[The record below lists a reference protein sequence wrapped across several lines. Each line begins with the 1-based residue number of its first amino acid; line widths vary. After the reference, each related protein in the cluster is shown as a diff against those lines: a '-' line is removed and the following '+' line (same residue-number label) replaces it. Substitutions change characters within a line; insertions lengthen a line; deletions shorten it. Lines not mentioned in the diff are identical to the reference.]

1 MNKYQP
7 CPHQLEEEQRRVQR
21 VRDEGHSQ
29 HYIDCGQNQHGHP
42 VAPDKVE
49 QTKHDL
55 FGITGQD
62 ALRLAGISED
72 EIPAIQQDWF
82 KLAYQRADQVKVIEG
97 IPEMLNT
104 LANREDAKIAI
115 ATSKLADEYQ
125 EYFVNKYNFAKLFKV
140 AVTSADTK
148 KHKPDPDPILAA
160 MDKMGADPAT
170 TVYVGDTINDMKAA
184 HAAGAKFAGALY
196 SSANPD
202 SIKDADFP
210 LIKPAD
216 LLVI

>member
-1 MNKYQP
+1 MAQKIENFIF
-7 CPHQLEEEQRRVQR
+7 
-21 VRDEGHSQ
+21 D
-29 HYIDCGQNQHGHP
+29 IDGTLIDTIDMYMPAMIDTLAQHGHP

-49 QTKHDL
+49 RTKHDL

-97 IPEMLNT
+97 IPEMLNA

-125 EYFVNKYNFAKLFKV
+125 EYFVNKYDFAKLFKV
-140 AVTSADTK
+140 AITSADTK
-148 KHKPDPDPILAA
+148 KHKPAPDPILAA

-210 LIKPAD
+210 LMKPAD
-216 LLVI
+216 LLEI

>member
-1 MNKYQP
+1 MAQKIENFIF
-7 CPHQLEEEQRRVQR
+7 
-21 VRDEGHSQ
+21 D
-29 HYIDCGQNQHGHP
+29 IDGTLIDTIDMYMPAMIDTLAQHGHP

-55 FGITGQD
+55 FGITGRD
-62 ALRLAGISED
+62 ALRLAGISEE
-72 EIPAIQQDWF
+72 EIPEMLKDWF
-82 KLAYQRADQVKVIEG
+82 DLAYQRADRAKVIEG

-125 EYFVNKYNFAKLFKV
+125 EYFVNKYDFAKLFKV
-140 AVTSADTK
+140 AITSADTK
-148 KHKPDPDPILAA
+148 KHKPAPDPILAA
-160 MDKMGADPAT
+160 MNKMGADPAT
-170 TVYVGDTINDMKAA
+170 TVYIGDTINDMKAT

-210 LIKPAD
+210 LMKPAD
-216 LLVI
+216 LLEI

>member
-1 MNKYQP
+1 MAKKIENFIF
-7 CPHQLEEEQRRVQR
+7 
-21 VRDEGHSQ
+21 D
-29 HYIDCGQNQHGHP
+29 IDGTLIDTIDMYMPAMIDTLAQHGHP

-55 FGITGQD
+55 FGITGRD
-62 ALRLAGISED
+62 ALRLAGISEE
-72 EIPAIQQDWF
+72 EIPEMLKDWF
-82 KLAYQRADQVKVIEG
+82 DLAYQRADRAKVIEG

-125 EYFVNKYNFAKLFKV
+125 EYFVNKYDFAKLFKV
-140 AVTSADTK
+140 AITSADTK
-148 KHKPDPDPILAA
+148 KHKPAPDPILAA

-210 LIKPAD
+210 LMKPAD
-216 LLVI
+216 LLEI

>member
-1 MNKYQP
+1 MAQKIENFIF
-7 CPHQLEEEQRRVQR
+7 
-21 VRDEGHSQ
+21 D
-29 HYIDCGQNQHGHP
+29 IDGTLIDTIDMYMPAMIDTLAQHGHP

-55 FGITGQD
+55 FGITGRD
-62 ALRLAGISED
+62 ALRLAGISEE
-72 EIPAIQQDWF
+72 EIPEMLKDWF
-82 KLAYQRADQVKVIEG
+82 DLAYQRADQAKVIEG

-125 EYFVNKYNFAKLFKV
+125 EYFINKYDFAKLFKV
-140 AVTSADTK
+140 AITSADTK
-148 KHKPDPDPILAA
+148 KHKPAPDPILAA
-160 MDKMGADPAT
+160 MNKMRADPAT

-210 LIKPAD
+210 LMKPAD
-216 LLVI
+216 LLEI

>member
-1 MNKYQP
+1 MAQKIENFIF
-7 CPHQLEEEQRRVQR
+7 
-21 VRDEGHSQ
+21 D
-29 HYIDCGQNQHGHP
+29 IDGTLIDTIDMYMPAMIDTLAQHGHP

-55 FGITGQD
+55 FGITGRD

-82 KLAYQRADQVKVIEG
+82 KLAYQRADQAKVIEG

-125 EYFVNKYNFAKLFKV
+125 EYFVNKYDFARLFKV
-140 AVTSADTK
+140 AITSADTK
-148 KHKPDPDPILAA
+148 KHKPAPDPILAA

-202 SIKDADFP
+202 SIKAADFP
-210 LIKPAD
+210 LMKPAD
-216 LLVI
+216 LLEI

>member
-1 MNKYQP
+1 MNKMAQKI
-7 CPHQLEEEQRRVQR
+7 ENFIF
-21 VRDEGHSQ
+21 D
-29 HYIDCGQNQHGHP
+29 IDGTLIDTIDMYMPAMIDTLAQHGHP

-82 KLAYQRADQVKVIEG
+82 KLAYQRADQVKVIDG
-97 IPEMLNT
+97 IPEMLNA

-125 EYFVNKYNFAKLFKV
+125 EYFVNKYDFAKLFKV
-140 AVTSADTK
+140 AITSADTK
-148 KHKPDPDPILAA
+148 KHKPAPDPILAA

-202 SIKDADFP
+202 SIKNADFP
-210 LIKPAD
+210 LMKPAD
-216 LLVI
+216 LLEI

>member
-1 MNKYQP
+1 MAQKIENFIF
-7 CPHQLEEEQRRVQR
+7 
-21 VRDEGHSQ
+21 D
-29 HYIDCGQNQHGHP
+29 IDGTLIDTIDMYMPAMIDTLAQHGHP

-62 ALRLAGISED
+62 ALRLAGISEE
-72 EIPAIQQDWF
+72 EIPEMLKDWF
-82 KLAYQRADQVKVIEG
+82 ELAYQRADRAKVIEG

-125 EYFVNKYNFAKLFKV
+125 EYFVNKYDFAKLFKV
-140 AVTSADTK
+140 AITSADTK
-148 KHKPDPDPILAA
+148 KHKPAPDPILAA

-184 HAAGAKFAGALY
+184 HAAGANFAGALY

-210 LIKPAD
+210 LMKPAD
-216 LLVI
+216 LLEI

>member
-1 MNKYQP
+1 MAQKIENFIF
-7 CPHQLEEEQRRVQR
+7 
-21 VRDEGHSQ
+21 D
-29 HYIDCGQNQHGHP
+29 IDGTLIDTIDMYMPAMIDTLAQHGHP

-55 FGITGQD
+55 FGITGRD
-62 ALRLAGISED
+62 ALRLAGISEE
-72 EIPAIQQDWF
+72 EIPEMLKDWF
-82 KLAYQRADQVKVIEG
+82 DLAYQRADRAKVIEG

-125 EYFVNKYNFAKLFKV
+125 EYFVNKYDFAKLFKV
-140 AVTSADTK
+140 AITSADTK
-148 KHKPDPDPILAA
+148 KHKPAPDPILAA

-210 LIKPAD
+210 LMKPVD
-216 LLVI
+216 LLEI

>member
-1 MNKYQP
+1 MAQKIENFIF
-7 CPHQLEEEQRRVQR
+7 
-21 VRDEGHSQ
+21 D
-29 HYIDCGQNQHGHP
+29 IDGTLIDTIDMYMPAMIDTLAQHGHP

-55 FGITGQD
+55 FGITGRD
-62 ALRLAGISED
+62 ALRLAGISEE
-72 EIPAIQQDWF
+72 EIPEMLKDWF
-82 KLAYQRADQVKVIEG
+82 DLAYQRADRAKVIEG
-97 IPEMLNT
+97 IPEMLNA
-104 LANREDAKIAI
+104 LANREDARIAI

-125 EYFVNKYNFAKLFKV
+125 EYFVNKYDFAKLFKV
-140 AVTSADTK
+140 AITSADTK
-148 KHKPDPDPILAA
+148 KHKPAPDPILAA

-210 LIKPAD
+210 LMKPAD
-216 LLVI
+216 LLKI

>member
-1 MNKYQP
+1 MAQKIENFIF
-7 CPHQLEEEQRRVQR
+7 
-21 VRDEGHSQ
+21 D
-29 HYIDCGQNQHGHP
+29 IDGTLIDTIDMYMPAMIDTLAQHGHP

-55 FGITGQD
+55 FGITGRD
-62 ALRLAGISED
+62 ALRLAGISEE
-72 EIPAIQQDWF
+72 EIPEMLKDWF
-82 KLAYQRADQVKVIEG
+82 DLAYQRADRAKVIEG

-104 LANREDAKIAI
+104 LANRKDAKIAI

-125 EYFVNKYNFAKLFKV
+125 EYFVNKYDFAKLFKV
-140 AVTSADTK
+140 AITSADTK
-148 KHKPDPDPILAA
+148 KHKPAPDPILAA
-160 MDKMGADPAT
+160 MNKMGADPAT

-210 LIKPAD
+210 LMKPAD
-216 LLVI
+216 LLEI

>member
-1 MNKYQP
+1 MNKMAQKI
-7 CPHQLEEEQRRVQR
+7 ENFIF
-21 VRDEGHSQ
+21 D
-29 HYIDCGQNQHGHP
+29 IDGTLIDTIDMYMPAMIDTLAQHGHP

-62 ALRLAGISED
+62 ALRLAGISEE
-72 EIPAIQQDWF
+72 EIPEMLKDWF
-82 KLAYQRADQVKVIEG
+82 DLAYQRADRAKVIEG

-125 EYFVNKYNFAKLFKV
+125 EYFVNKYDFAKLFKV
-140 AVTSADTK
+140 AITSADTK
-148 KHKPDPDPILAA
+148 RHKPDPDPILAA

-210 LIKPAD
+210 LMKPAD
-216 LLVI
+216 LLEI

>member
-1 MNKYQP
+1 MAQKIENFIF
-7 CPHQLEEEQRRVQR
+7 
-21 VRDEGHSQ
+21 D
-29 HYIDCGQNQHGHP
+29 IDGTLIDTIDMYMPAMIDTLAQHGHP

-62 ALRLAGISED
+62 ALRLAGISEE
-72 EIPAIQQDWF
+72 EIPEMLKDWF
-82 KLAYQRADQVKVIEG
+82 DLAYQRADRAKVIEE

-125 EYFVNKYNFAKLFKV
+125 EYFVNKYDFAKLFKV
-140 AVTSADTK
+140 AITSADTK
-148 KHKPDPDPILAA
+148 KHKPAPDPILAA

-210 LIKPAD
+210 LMKPAD
-216 LLVI
+216 LLEI

>member
-1 MNKYQP
+1 MAQKIENFIF
-7 CPHQLEEEQRRVQR
+7 
-21 VRDEGHSQ
+21 D
-29 HYIDCGQNQHGHP
+29 IDGTLIDTIDMYMPAMIDTLAQHGHP

-55 FGITGQD
+55 FGITGRD
-62 ALRLAGISED
+62 ALRLAGISEE
-72 EIPAIQQDWF
+72 EIPEMLKDWF
-82 KLAYQRADQVKVIEG
+82 DLAYQRADRAKVIEG

-125 EYFVNKYNFAKLFKV
+125 EYFVNKYDFAKLFKV
-140 AVTSADTK
+140 AITSADTK
-148 KHKPDPDPILAA
+148 KHKPAPDPILAA

-196 SSANPD
+196 SSANSD

-210 LIKPAD
+210 LMKPAD
-216 LLVI
+216 LLKI

>member
-1 MNKYQP
+1 MNKMAQKI
-7 CPHQLEEEQRRVQR
+7 ENFIF
-21 VRDEGHSQ
+21 D
-29 HYIDCGQNQHGHP
+29 IDGTLIDTIDMYMPAMIDTLAQHGHP

-82 KLAYQRADQVKVIEG
+82 KLAYQRADRAKVIEG

-104 LANREDAKIAI
+104 LANRKDAKIAI

-125 EYFVNKYNFAKLFKV
+125 EYFVNKYDFAKLFKV
-140 AVTSADTK
+140 AITSADTK
-148 KHKPDPDPILAA
+148 KHKPAPDPILAA

-210 LIKPAD
+210 LMKPAD
-216 LLVI
+216 LLEI

>member
-1 MNKYQP
+1 MAQKIENFIF
-7 CPHQLEEEQRRVQR
+7 
-21 VRDEGHSQ
+21 D
-29 HYIDCGQNQHGHP
+29 IDGTLIDTIDMYMPAMIDTLAQHGHP

-82 KLAYQRADQVKVIEG
+82 KLAYQRADQVKVIDG
-97 IPEMLNT
+97 IPEMLNA

-125 EYFVNKYNFAKLFKV
+125 EYFVNKYDFAKLFKV
-140 AVTSADTK
+140 AITSADTK
-148 KHKPDPDPILAA
+148 KHKPAPDPILAA

-202 SIKDADFP
+202 SIKNADFP
-210 LIKPAD
+210 LMKPAD
-216 LLVI
+216 LLEI

>member
-1 MNKYQP
+1 MAQKIENFIF
-7 CPHQLEEEQRRVQR
+7 
-21 VRDEGHSQ
+21 D
-29 HYIDCGQNQHGHP
+29 IDGTLIDTLDMYMPAMIDTLAQHGHP

-62 ALRLAGISED
+62 ALRLAGISEE
-72 EIPAIQQDWF
+72 EIPEMLKDWF
-82 KLAYQRADQVKVIEG
+82 DLAYQRADRAKVIEG

-125 EYFVNKYNFAKLFKV
+125 EYFVNKYDFAKLFKV
-140 AVTSADTK
+140 AITSADTK
-148 KHKPDPDPILAA
+148 KHKPAPDPILAA
-160 MDKMGADPAT
+160 MNKMGADPAT

-210 LIKPAD
+210 LMKPAD
-216 LLVI
+216 LLEI

>member
-1 MNKYQP
+1 MAQKIKNFIF
-7 CPHQLEEEQRRVQR
+7 
-21 VRDEGHSQ
+21 D
-29 HYIDCGQNQHGHP
+29 IDGTLIDTLDMYMPAMIDTLAKHGHP
-42 VAPDKVE
+42 VAPEKVE

-55 FGITGQD
+55 FGITGRD

-72 EIPAIQQDWF
+72 EIPEIQQDWF
-82 KLAYQRADQVKVIEG
+82 DLAYQRADRAKVIEG

-104 LANREDAKIAI
+104 LADREDAKIAI

-125 EYFVNKYNFAKLFKV
+125 KYFVNKYDFAKLFKT
-140 AVTSADTK
+140 AITSADTK
-148 KHKPDPDPILAA
+148 KHKPAPDPILAA

-210 LIKPAD
+210 LLKPAD
-216 LLVI
+216 LLEI

>member
-1 MNKYQP
+1 MAQKIENFIF
-7 CPHQLEEEQRRVQR
+7 
-21 VRDEGHSQ
+21 D
-29 HYIDCGQNQHGHP
+29 IDGTLIDTIDMYMPAMIDTLAQHGHP

-55 FGITGQD
+55 FGITGRD
-62 ALRLAGISED
+62 ALRLAGISEE
-72 EIPAIQQDWF
+72 EIPEMLKDWF
-82 KLAYQRADQVKVIEG
+82 DLAYQRADRAKVIEG

-125 EYFVNKYNFAKLFKV
+125 EYFVNKYDFAKLFKV
-140 AVTSADTK
+140 AITSADTK
-148 KHKPDPDPILAA
+148 KHKPAPDPILAA
-160 MDKMGADPAT
+160 MDKIGADPAT

-210 LIKPAD
+210 LMKPAD
-216 LLVI
+216 LLEI

>member
-1 MNKYQP
+1 MAQKIENFIF
-7 CPHQLEEEQRRVQR
+7 
-21 VRDEGHSQ
+21 D
-29 HYIDCGQNQHGHP
+29 IDGTLIDTIDMYMPAMIDTLAQHGHP

-55 FGITGQD
+55 FGITGRD
-62 ALRLAGISED
+62 ALRLAGISEE
-72 EIPAIQQDWF
+72 EIPEMLKDWF
-82 KLAYQRADQVKVIEG
+82 DLAYQRADRAKVIEG

-125 EYFVNKYNFAKLFKV
+125 EYFVNKYDFAKFKV
-140 AVTSADTK
+140 AITSADTK
-148 KHKPDPDPILAA
+148 KHKPAPDPILAA

-210 LIKPAD
+210 LMKPAD
-216 LLVI
+216 LLKI

>member
-1 MNKYQP
+1 MNKMAQKI
-7 CPHQLEEEQRRVQR
+7 ENFIF
-21 VRDEGHSQ
+21 D
-29 HYIDCGQNQHGHP
+29 IDGTLIDTIDMYMPAMIDTLAQHGHP

-55 FGITGQD
+55 FGITGRD
-62 ALRLAGISED
+62 ALRLAGISEE
-72 EIPAIQQDWF
+72 EIPEMLKDWF
-82 KLAYQRADQVKVIEG
+82 DLAYQRADRAKVIEG

-125 EYFVNKYNFAKLFKV
+125 EYFVNKYDFAKLFKV
-140 AVTSADTK
+140 AITSADTK
-148 KHKPDPDPILAA
+148 KHKPAPDPILAA

-184 HAAGAKFAGALY
+184 HAADAKFAGALY

-210 LIKPAD
+210 LMKPAD
-216 LLVI
+216 LLKI

>member
-1 MNKYQP
+1 MAQKIENFIF
-7 CPHQLEEEQRRVQR
+7 
-21 VRDEGHSQ
+21 D
-29 HYIDCGQNQHGHP
+29 IDGTLIDTIDMYMPAMIDTLAQHGHP

-55 FGITGQD
+55 FGITGRD
-62 ALRLAGISED
+62 ALRLAGISEE
-72 EIPAIQQDWF
+72 EIPEMLKDWF
-82 KLAYQRADQVKVIEG
+82 DLAYQRADRAKVIEG

-104 LANREDAKIAI
+104 LANSEDAKIAI

-125 EYFVNKYNFAKLFKV
+125 EYFVNKYDFAKLFKV
-140 AVTSADTK
+140 AITSADTK
-148 KHKPDPDPILAA
+148 KHKPAPDPILAA

-210 LIKPAD
+210 LMKPAD
-216 LLVI
+216 LLKI

>member
-1 MNKYQP
+1 MNKMAQKI
-7 CPHQLEEEQRRVQR
+7 ENFIF
-21 VRDEGHSQ
+21 D
-29 HYIDCGQNQHGHP
+29 IDGTLIDTIDMYMPAMIDTLAQHGHP

-62 ALRLAGISED
+62 ALRLAGISEE
-72 EIPAIQQDWF
+72 EIPEMLKDWF
-82 KLAYQRADQVKVIEG
+82 DLAYQRADRAKVIEG

-125 EYFVNKYNFAKLFKV
+125 EYFVNKYDFAKLFKV
-140 AVTSADTK
+140 AITSADTK
-148 KHKPDPDPILAA
+148 KHKPAPDPILAA
-160 MDKMGADPAT
+160 MDKMGANPAT

-210 LIKPAD
+210 LMKPAD
-216 LLVI
+216 LLEI

>member
-1 MNKYQP
+1 MNRMAQKI
-7 CPHQLEEEQRRVQR
+7 ENFIF
-21 VRDEGHSQ
+21 D
-29 HYIDCGQNQHGHP
+29 IDGTLIDTIDMYMPAMIDTLAQHGHP

-55 FGITGQD
+55 FGITGRD
-62 ALRLAGISED
+62 ALRLAGISEE
-72 EIPAIQQDWF
+72 EIPEMLKDWF
-82 KLAYQRADQVKVIEG
+82 DLAYQRADRAKVIEG

-125 EYFVNKYNFAKLFKV
+125 EYFVNKYDFAKLFKV
-140 AVTSADTK
+140 AITSADTK
-148 KHKPDPDPILAA
+148 KHKPAPDPILAA
-160 MDKMGADPAT
+160 MNKMGADPAT

-184 HAAGAKFAGALY
+184 HAAGAKFASALY

-210 LIKPAD
+210 LMKPAD
-216 LLVI
+216 LLEI

>member
-1 MNKYQP
+1 MAQKIENFIF
-7 CPHQLEEEQRRVQR
+7 
-21 VRDEGHSQ
+21 D
-29 HYIDCGQNQHGHP
+29 IDGTLIDTIDMYMPAMIDTLAQHGHP

-55 FGITGQD
+55 FGITGRD
-62 ALRLAGISED
+62 ALRLAGISEE
-72 EIPAIQQDWF
+72 EIPEMIKDWF
-82 KLAYQRADQVKVIEG
+82 NLAYQRADRAKVIEG

-125 EYFVNKYNFAKLFKV
+125 EYFVNKYDFAKLFKV
-140 AVTSADTK
+140 AITSADTK
-148 KHKPDPDPILAA
+148 KHKPAPDPILAA

-210 LIKPAD
+210 LMKPAD
-216 LLVI
+216 LLKI

>member
-1 MNKYQP
+1 MAQKIENFIF
-7 CPHQLEEEQRRVQR
+7 
-21 VRDEGHSQ
+21 D
-29 HYIDCGQNQHGHP
+29 IDGTLIDTIDMYMPAMIDTLAQHGHP

-55 FGITGQD
+55 FGITGRD
-62 ALRLAGISED
+62 ALRLAGISEE
-72 EIPAIQQDWF
+72 EIPEMLKDWF
-82 KLAYQRADQVKVIEG
+82 DLAYQRADRAKVIEG

-125 EYFVNKYNFAKLFKV
+125 EYFVNKYDFAKLFKV
-140 AVTSADTK
+140 AITSADTK
-148 KHKPDPDPILAA
+148 KHKPAPDPILAA
-160 MDKMGADPAT
+160 MDKMGANPAT

-210 LIKPAD
+210 LMKPAD
-216 LLVI
+216 LLEI

>member
-1 MNKYQP
+1 MAQKIENFIF
-7 CPHQLEEEQRRVQR
+7 
-21 VRDEGHSQ
+21 D
-29 HYIDCGQNQHGHP
+29 IDGTLIDTIDMYMPAMIDTLAQHGHP

-55 FGITGQD
+55 FGITGRD
-62 ALRLAGISED
+62 ALRLAGISEE
-72 EIPAIQQDWF
+72 EIPEMLKDWF
-82 KLAYQRADQVKVIEG
+82 DLAYQRADRAKVIEG

-125 EYFVNKYNFAKLFKV
+125 EYFVNKYDFAKLFKV
-140 AVTSADTK
+140 AITSADTK
-148 KHKPDPDPILAA
+148 MHKPAPDPILAA

-210 LIKPAD
+210 LMKPAD
-216 LLVI
+216 LLEI

>member
-1 MNKYQP
+1 MAQKIENFIF
-7 CPHQLEEEQRRVQR
+7 
-21 VRDEGHSQ
+21 D
-29 HYIDCGQNQHGHP
+29 IDGTLIDTIDMYMPAMIDTLAQHGHP

-55 FGITGQD
+55 FGITGRV
-62 ALRLAGISED
+62 ALRLAGISEE
-72 EIPAIQQDWF
+72 EIPEMLKDWF
-82 KLAYQRADQVKVIEG
+82 DLAYQRADRAKVIEG

-125 EYFVNKYNFAKLFKV
+125 EYFVNKYDFAKLFKV
-140 AVTSADTK
+140 AITSADTK
-148 KHKPDPDPILAA
+148 KHKPAPDPILAA

-210 LIKPAD
+210 LMKPAD
-216 LLVI
+216 LLKI

>member
-1 MNKYQP
+1 MAQKIENFIF
-7 CPHQLEEEQRRVQR
+7 
-21 VRDEGHSQ
+21 D
-29 HYIDCGQNQHGHP
+29 IDGTLIDTIDMYMPAMIDTLAQHGHP

-55 FGITGQD
+55 FGITGRD
-62 ALRLAGISED
+62 ALRLARISEE
-72 EIPAIQQDWF
+72 EIPEMLKDWF
-82 KLAYQRADQVKVIEG
+82 DLAYQRADRAKVIEG

-125 EYFVNKYNFAKLFKV
+125 EYFVNKYDFAKLFKV
-140 AVTSADTK
+140 AITSADTK
-148 KHKPDPDPILAA
+148 KHKPAPDPILAA

-210 LIKPAD
+210 LMKPAD
-216 LLVI
+216 LLKI

>member
-1 MNKYQP
+1 MAQKIENFIF
-7 CPHQLEEEQRRVQR
+7 
-21 VRDEGHSQ
+21 D
-29 HYIDCGQNQHGHP
+29 IDGTLIDTIDMYMPAMIDTLAQHGHP

-55 FGITGQD
+55 FGITGRD
-62 ALRLAGISED
+62 ALRLAGISEE
-72 EIPAIQQDWF
+72 EIPEMLKDWF
-82 KLAYQRADQVKVIEG
+82 DLAYQRADQAKVIEG

-125 EYFVNKYNFAKLFKV
+125 EYFVNKYDFAKLFKV
-140 AVTSADTK
+140 AITSADTK
-148 KHKPDPDPILAA
+148 KHKPAPDPILAA
-160 MDKMGADPAT
+160 MNKMGADPAT

-184 HAAGAKFAGALY
+184 HAAGAKFAGAIY

-202 SIKDADFP
+202 SIKEADFP
-210 LIKPAD
+210 LMKPAD
-216 LLVI
+216 LLAI

>member
-1 MNKYQP
+1 MNKMAQKI
-7 CPHQLEEEQRRVQR
+7 ENFIF
-21 VRDEGHSQ
+21 D
-29 HYIDCGQNQHGHP
+29 IDGTLIDTIDMYMPAMIDTLAQHGHP

-55 FGITGQD
+55 FGITGRD
-62 ALRLAGISED
+62 ALRLAGISEE
-72 EIPAIQQDWF
+72 EIPKMLKDWF
-82 KLAYQRADQVKVIEG
+82 DLAYQRADRAKVIEG

-125 EYFVNKYNFAKLFKV
+125 EYFVNKYDFAKLFKV
-140 AVTSADTK
+140 AITSADTK
-148 KHKPDPDPILAA
+148 KHKPAPDPILAA

-210 LIKPAD
+210 LMKPAD
-216 LLVI
+216 LLEI

>member
-1 MNKYQP
+1 MNRMAQKI
-7 CPHQLEEEQRRVQR
+7 ENFIF
-21 VRDEGHSQ
+21 D
-29 HYIDCGQNQHGHP
+29 IDGTLIDTIDMYMPAMIDTLAQHGHP

-55 FGITGQD
+55 FGITGRD
-62 ALRLAGISED
+62 ALRLAGISEE
-72 EIPAIQQDWF
+72 EIPEMLKDWF
-82 KLAYQRADQVKVIEG
+82 DLAYQRADRAKVIEG

-125 EYFVNKYNFAKLFKV
+125 EYFVNKYDFAKLFKV
-140 AVTSADTK
+140 AITSADTK
-148 KHKPDPDPILAA
+148 KHKPAPDPILAA
-160 MDKMGADPAT
+160 MNKMRADPAT

-210 LIKPAD
+210 LMKPAD
-216 LLVI
+216 LLEI

>member
-1 MNKYQP
+1 MAQKIENFIF
-7 CPHQLEEEQRRVQR
+7 
-21 VRDEGHSQ
+21 D
-29 HYIDCGQNQHGHP
+29 IDGTLIDTIDMYMPAMIDTLAQHGHP

-55 FGITGQD
+55 FGITGRD
-62 ALRLAGISED
+62 ALRLAGISEE
-72 EIPAIQQDWF
+72 EIPEMLKDWF
-82 KLAYQRADQVKVIEG
+82 NLAYQRADRAKVIEG

-125 EYFVNKYNFAKLFKV
+125 EYFVNKYDFAKLFKV
-140 AVTSADTK
+140 AITSADTK
-148 KHKPDPDPILAA
+148 KHKPAPDPILAA
-160 MDKMGADPAT
+160 MNKMGADPAT

-210 LIKPAD
+210 LMKPAD
-216 LLVI
+216 LLEI

>member
-1 MNKYQP
+1 MAQKIENFIF
-7 CPHQLEEEQRRVQR
+7 
-21 VRDEGHSQ
+21 D
-29 HYIDCGQNQHGHP
+29 IDGTLIDTIDMYMPAMIDTLAQHGHP

-55 FGITGQD
+55 FGITGRD
-62 ALRLAGISED
+62 ALRLAGISEE
-72 EIPAIQQDWF
+72 EIPEMLKDWF
-82 KLAYQRADQVKVIEG
+82 DLAYQRADQAKVIEG

-125 EYFVNKYNFAKLFKV
+125 EYFVNKYDFAKLFKV
-140 AVTSADTK
+140 AITSADTK
-148 KHKPDPDPILAA
+148 KHKPAPDPILAA
-160 MDKMGADPAT
+160 MNKMGADPAT
-170 TVYVGDTINDMKAA
+170 TVYVGDTINDRKAA

-210 LIKPAD
+210 LMKPAD
-216 LLVI
+216 LLEI

>member
-1 MNKYQP
+1 MAQKIENFIF
-7 CPHQLEEEQRRVQR
+7 
-21 VRDEGHSQ
+21 D
-29 HYIDCGQNQHGHP
+29 IDGTLIDTIDMYMPAMIDTLAQHGHP

-82 KLAYQRADQVKVIEG
+82 KLAYQRADQVKMIDG
-97 IPEMLNT
+97 IPEMLNA

-125 EYFVNKYNFAKLFKV
+125 EYFVNKYDFAKLFKV
-140 AVTSADTK
+140 AITSADTK
-148 KHKPDPDPILAA
+148 KHKPAPDPILAA

-210 LIKPAD
+210 LMKPAD
-216 LLVI
+216 LLEI

>member
-1 MNKYQP
+1 MAQKIENFIF
-7 CPHQLEEEQRRVQR
+7 
-21 VRDEGHSQ
+21 D
-29 HYIDCGQNQHGHP
+29 IDGTLIDTIDMYMPAMIDTLAQHGHP

-55 FGITGQD
+55 FGITGRD
-62 ALRLAGISED
+62 ALRLAGISEE
-72 EIPAIQQDWF
+72 EIPEMLKDWCD
-82 KLAYQRADQVKVIEG
+82 LAYQRAARAKVIEG

-125 EYFVNKYNFAKLFKV
+125 EYFVNKYDFAKLFKV
-140 AVTSADTK
+140 AITSADTK
-148 KHKPDPDPILAA
+148 KHKPAPDPILAA
-160 MDKMGADPAT
+160 MNKMGADPAT

-210 LIKPAD
+210 LMKPAD
-216 LLVI
+216 LLEI

>member
-1 MNKYQP
+1 MAQKIENFIF
-7 CPHQLEEEQRRVQR
+7 
-21 VRDEGHSQ
+21 D
-29 HYIDCGQNQHGHP
+29 IDGTLIDTIDMYMPAMIDTLAQHGHP

-82 KLAYQRADQVKVIEG
+82 KLAYQRADQVKVIDG
-97 IPEMLNT
+97 IPEMLNA

-125 EYFVNKYNFAKLFKV
+125 EYFVNKYDFAKLFKV
-140 AVTSADTK
+140 AITSADTK
-148 KHKPDPDPILAA
+148 KHKPAPDPILAA

-210 LIKPAD
+210 LMKPAD
-216 LLVI
+216 LLEI